1 MSRIETVLAN
11 LAPLFGTAALANFV
25 WSANGPTSVLVLLA
39 TSGLFNLLLILRA
52 LRS

>member
-1 MSRIETVLAN
+1 MNKFDTVVAN

-25 WSANGPTSVLVLLA
+25 WSANGPRSVLALLA
-39 TSGLFNLLLILRA
+39 TSGLFNLILILRA